1 MLFQNLNSKF
11 INLKH
16 SHKNRDGGQ
25 GVEWEFCQRGDH
37 DGRVLKLSV
46 FWGDENEED
55 DHGDDG
61 QDHYKDPN
69 EQPRVGACAIDSVV
83 VGWSV
88 ENSKVFNF
96 VFGF

>member
-1 MLFQNLNSKF
+1 MIFLNLNLTF

-25 GVEWEFCQRGDH
+25 GVEWQLRQRGDH

-46 FWGDENEED
+46 FGGDENEED

-61 QDHYKDPN
+61 QDHHEDAN
-69 EQPRVGACAIDSVV
+69 EQPSVGTRAINGVV
-83 VGWSV
+83 VGRPTK
-88 ENSKVFNF
+88 NS
-96 VFGF
+96 

>member
-1 MLFQNLNSKF
+1 MIFLNLNSIF

-25 GVEWEFCQRGDH
+25 GVKWQLRQRGDH

-46 FWGDENEED
+46 FGGDENEED
-55 DHGDDG
+55 DDGDDG
-61 QDHYKDPN
+61 QDHHEDAN
-69 EQPRVGACAIDSVV
+69 EQPRVGARAIHGVM

-88 ENSKVFNF
+88 ENS
-96 VFGF
+96 